1 VILDRYR
8 HREIQIMSMEMTLTL
23 SNDLYETARRWSAL
37 TQRDLTETL
46 KDALTIVLSPLH
58 TSATL
63 DKPVSSLPDDE
74 VLALSKVR
82 LNLATGSRLN
92 NLLEKQREGILR
104 ANERTELLALMQSY
118 DQLWLRQS
126 KALAETVQR
135 GLRQPLAP

>member
-1 VILDRYR
+1 
-8 HREIQIMSMEMTLTL
+8 MSMEMTLTL

-37 TQRDLTETL
+37 TQRDLAETL
-46 KDALTIVLSPLH
+46 TDALTIVLSPLH

-74 VLALSKVR
+74 LLALSKAR
-82 LNLATGSRLN
+82 LNPVAGSRLN
-92 NLLEKQREGILR
+92 NLLEKQREGILS

-126 KALAETVQR
+126 KALAEAVQR
-135 GLRQPLAP
+135 GLRRPLEP